1 MFIQKIFTLGSLFD
15 GIGGWPLAAVRA
27 GICPVWASE
36 IDDFPIGVT
45 KIRFP
50 AMRHLGDIQK
60 INGADIPPVDII
72 CAGSPCQDLSI
83 AGNRDGLKGKRS
95 GLFVRA
101 MDIVKQMR
109 NATNGKYPR
118 YFVWENVPGAFSSNK
133 RHDFQAVLEEIT
145 EGAIPMPKS
154 GRWANAG
161 MVRSANGQTA
171 WRVLDA
177 QFWGVPQ
184 HRERV
189 FIIHDYGGTSA
200 GQILFECEG
209 LRGNIEP
216 RRTETKSITKD
227 VKKGVDPTIFKER
240 AGKPGGGKEI
250 LINNSGKAFTLST
263 SCDMTLCKC
272 GGYSNYYPAGIAS
285 TQRRCTNDTDL
296 VLYDMHHPSD
306 VIRQHKGICPS
317 LMARMGTGGNN
328 VPLTYAIGNGQAD
341 NTGLKNIA
349 GALNCMHDQQAII
362 QESYCIAGN
371 TIDRKLQNGGNGKG
385 VNTISY
391 TLNTID
397 RHAIYACRTIR
408 RLTPLEC
415 ERLQGLPDNWTLIE
429 SKKCSDSARYKAI
442 GNGMAQPC
450 ADFIIQGIYN
460 ILSQEGTKM
469 TELEIERCIAATS
482 ELRGILERAP
492 KSPERERAIE
502 KCTNDISAFSLA
514 VKVLQEDKKPK
525 KEKSVEELPEVKQT
539 KRPDPPA
546 KAKISELDDDDLI

>member
-1 MFIQKIFTLGSLFD
+1 MYIQKIFTLGSLFD
-15 GIGGWPLAAVRA
+15 GIGGWPLATVRA

-36 IDDFPIGVT
+36 IEAFPIEVT
-45 KIRFP
+45 KARFP
-50 AMRHLGDIQK
+50 AMQHLGDIQK
-60 INGADIPPVDII
+60 IKGADIPPVDII

-109 NATNGKYPR
+109 KATNGKYPR

-133 RHDFQAVLEEIT
+133 RHDFQAVLEEVT
-145 EGAIPMPKS
+145 ESTIPMPKS

-189 FIIHDYGGTSA
+189 FIIHDYRGTSA
-200 GQILFECEG
+200 GKILFECEG

-216 RRTETKSITKD
+216 RRTETKGITGN
-227 VKKGVDPTIFKER
+227 VKKSVDPTIFKER
-240 AGKPGGGKEI
+240 AGK
-250 LINNSGKAFTLST
+250 AFTLAT
-263 SCDMTLCKC
+263 SCDMALFENH
-272 GGYSNYYPAGIAS
+272 S
-285 TQRRCTNDTDL
+285 QDTRYRGPL
-296 VLYDMHHPSD
+296 SVSP
-306 VIRQHKGICPS
+306 VISATFGE
-317 LMARMGTGGNN
+317 GGNN
-328 VPLTYAIGNGQAD
+328 QPFIVYAQKGFGDQEAFRGKFFVGN
-341 NTGLKNIA
+341 
-349 GALNCMHDQQAII
+349 
-362 QESYCIAGN
+362 E
-371 TIDRKLQNGGNGKG
+371 
-385 VNTISY
+385 
-391 TLNTID
+391 
-397 RHAIYACRTIR
+397 RHVR

-460 ILSQEGTKM
+460 ILLREETKM
-469 TELEIERCIAATS
+469 TILDIERCIAFTS
-482 ELRGILERAP
+482 ELRGTIERAP
-492 KSPERERAIE
+492 KSPERDRAIE
-502 KCTNDISAFSLA
+502 KCNTDIEAFRLA
-514 VKVLQEDKKPK
+514 IDVLQNDTKKGKEKPIEPAKEVAEEKPK
-525 KEKSVEELPEVKQT
+525 KNT
-539 KRPDPPA
+539 KPP
-546 KAKISELDDDDLI
+546 KAAPADDDDDLI